1 MNVFDV
7 PEHLLHSCRESPERM
22 EWLGTLRGII
32 TDLASRWSLTLEPP
46 FERDVSCAWVAP
58 GLRGDLPV
66 VLKIGMPHMEAEDEI
81 AGLRFWDGDPTVR
94 LLEADALVGAML
106 LERCVPG
113 SSLRELPES
122 EQDSIIAKLLRR
134 LWSKRADAAPFR
146 PLHALVSYWSDATLA
161 RANDWPDPPL
171 VHDGL
176 ALMQQLALDNDH
188 PTVPLATD
196 LHAGNILRAQRASW
210 LVIDPKPFLGDP
222 AFDATQHLLNCRE
235 RLIGNP
241 DQLVGHFCN
250 LLDVDPMRV
259 RLWLFARAASEP
271 RGRWAPASMSLARLL
286 RPT

>member
-46 FERDVSCAWVAP
+46 FEREVSCAWVAP

-146 PLHALVSYWSDATLA
+146 PLHALVSYWSDAT
-161 RANDWPDPPL
+161 
-171 VHDGL
+171 
-176 ALMQQLALDNDH
+176 
-188 PTVPLATD
+188 
-196 LHAGNILRAQRASW
+196 
-210 LVIDPKPFLGDP
+210 
-222 AFDATQHLLNCRE
+222 
-235 RLIGNP
+235 
-241 DQLVGHFCN
+241 
-250 LLDVDPMRV
+250 
-259 RLWLFARAASEP
+259 
-271 RGRWAPASMSLARLL
+271 
-286 RPT
+286 